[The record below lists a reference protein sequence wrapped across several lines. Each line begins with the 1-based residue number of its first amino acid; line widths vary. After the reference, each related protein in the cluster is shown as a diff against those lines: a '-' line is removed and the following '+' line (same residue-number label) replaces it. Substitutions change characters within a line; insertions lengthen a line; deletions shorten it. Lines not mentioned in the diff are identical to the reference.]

1 LARFLLLQ
9 ILKESEENL
18 LDDFLGVVRLQTNG
32 NEIAQQTVAV
42 LIEETE
48 NLMLE
53 QAEAVGLEGPSGP
66 SGVRQ

>member
-1 LARFLLLQ
+1 MLEQRQ
-9 ILKESEENL
+9 KNL